1 MSLKHFQQEI
11 SRIKTHP
18 TQSLEALLQ
27 EEDDND
33 DDLEELAAAEAQSP
47 STARLKLEQL
57 LAEESDEERE
67 SLGGAYEVV
76 DKHDALGH
84 SSSFA
89 QLQPPRASERA
100 AHVSVAAKKKAQMA
114 VSALVSKVNSLRTAR
129 ATAAHEQ
136 EDGDFSDDGDVEESQ
151 CTPAPTSAPRI
162 AVPQHDDTAQL
173 PTEAAKPQPPQG
185 AQERKVV
192 VVKKKMVIKPK
203 EKKVEK
209 KPAKRRPVP
218 PKSTGLSRT
227 DEEIAHLERKLELLK
242 AHAGLNDDELDW
254 KLAATAAEDPYGLA
268 VERREECEGEYD
280 RLMWQQSKLE
290 TLVRICD
297 DRRVTD
303 ALTALAKVCREKPAP
318 EAAAKKPAP
327 EEAPKPQPVARQA
340 GDDEKPK
347 SGPQGRA
354 ALAGALGAALAN
366 RGRGG
371 GRGGG
376 LGGGRGLP
384 PAGGLMAAIA
394 ARGRG
399 GRGIAGAGVVVSHK
413 SKKTLASCRSSLE
426 TARQRSRQDVSR
438 LPKLEDF
445 EVVDKIVAR
454 VLDVCSEERKEECA
468 KACDA
473 ALVELRRVVDDSKAE
488 LEDVSKTLLETEDDL
503 ERWRKREADAPN
515 RAAALAKQEH
525 EWAQREAVEN
535 AVALAVARTLVPPD
549 VANETADSL
558 RIKAAMRISE
568 AVDKA
573 KSGNSQNAD
582 EASSSTKRALTL
594 AAKWGGLYTYELAQR
609 IKQCKPL
616 HWVQAHPDDLATA
629 NFLAGAGADT
639 FKNLAD
645 YDIMELRAIYASCPS
660 KFELD
665 ASGAKAAWRANLV
678 ERLRE
683 LTARERGETIAAGW
697 DGVNNRRNVTKLPP
711 LDPKQQRNA
720 AYYYPS
726 TAELE
731 ARTKKHNEARTR
743 VETRRERV
751 AELERQL
758 ADAKAERDAAFVD
771 ARSEYLQQRYGKAM
785 LKQLA
790 KEADE
795 QYRKIVADL
804 GSDASVTGAR
814 ADLRRAAAAVA
825 NAHPSQADHA
835 ALRKLLERNEL
846 DKVNTEKDAAD
857 LASLRERVS
866 EKLGIDVP
874 IKPAPAVPNVGR
886 LIRGPFYPW
895 PQITRAERTAV
906 VKKLSEA
913 EEAEMRK
920 LEIAAATKAA
930 ASSDNGLARRAIHAW
945 GQPAQA
951 PAGAGNSTKEL
962 QRSASSRSFAATA
975 ATSDAKVLE
984 PVQPKSKR
992 LSQLLAAREQRAN
1005 EDARASQQ
1013 QSEETSERRIEDD
1026 ARS

>member
-1 MSLKHFQQEI
+1 MSLKQFQQEV
-11 SRIKTHP
+11 SRIKSNP
-18 TQSLEALLQ
+18 TQSIEALLQ

-33 DDLEELAAAEAQSP
+33 DDLEELAAAEKQSP
-47 STARLKLEQL
+47 STARQKLEQL
-57 LAEESDEERE
+57 LAEESDEERA

-76 DKHDALGH
+76 DKHDALDH
-84 SSSFA
+84 TQSLA
-89 QLQPPRASERA
+89 ELRPPRASERA

-129 ATAAHEQ
+129 STTLQEQ
-136 EDGDFSDDGDVEESQ
+136 EDGDFSDDGDVEEVAS
-151 CTPAPTSAPRI
+151 TPNNPPVGR
-162 AVPQHDDTAQL
+162 DDSTQL
-173 PTEAAKPQPPQG
+173 PPETTKPQSPQV

-209 KPAKRRPVP
+209 KPAKRRAVP
-218 PKSTGLSRT
+218 TKSTSLSRT
-227 DEEIAHLERKLELLK
+227 DEEIANLERKLELLK

-254 KLAATAAEDPYGLA
+254 KLAATATADPYGLA
-268 VERREECEGEYD
+268 VERREECEAEYD

-303 ALTALAKVCREKPAP
+303 AITALAKVCREKPAP
-318 EAAAKKPAP
+318 DDSVKKQP
-327 EEAPKPQPVARQA
+327 EEEPKQQRAA
-340 GDDEKPK
+340 GDEKPK

-371 GRGGG
+371 GRG
-376 LGGGRGLP
+376 LP

-399 GRGIAGAGVVVSHK
+399 GRGIAGAGIVITNK
-413 SKKTLASCRSSLE
+413 AKKTLASCRSSLE

-445 EVVDKIVAR
+445 EVVEKIVSR
-454 VLDVCSEERKEECA
+454 VLDVCSEDRKDECA

-488 LEDVSKTLLETEDDL
+488 LEDVSKALLETEDDL

-535 AVALAVARTLVPPD
+535 AVALAVMRTLVPPD

-558 RIKAAMRISE
+558 RIRAAMRIAE

-582 EASSSTKRALTL
+582 EAASSTKRALTL

-645 YDIMELRAIYASCPS
+645 YDIIELRAIYAACPP

-697 DGVNNRRNVTKLPP
+697 DGFNNRRNVTKLPP
-711 LDPKQQRNA
+711 LEPKQQRNA

-731 ARTKKHNEARTR
+731 ARTKKHNEARAR

-771 ARSEYLQQRYGKAM
+771 ARSEYLQHHYGKAM

-795 QYRKIVADL
+795 HYRKIVAEL

-814 ADLRRAAAAVA
+814 ADLRRAVAAVA
-825 NAHPSQADHA
+825 NAHPSQADHT

-846 DKVNTEKDAAD
+846 DKANTEKDAAD
-857 LASLRERVS
+857 LASLRERVA
-866 EKLGIDVP
+866 EKLGIEVP
-874 IKPAPAVPNVGR
+874 IKLAPTVPNVGR
-886 LIRGPFYPW
+886 LIRGPFFPW

-930 ASSDNGLARRAIHAW
+930 ASSDNGLARRAIQAW
-945 GQPAQA
+945 GQPA
-951 PAGAGNSTKEL
+951 PAHAAASTGSTKEL
-962 QRSASSRSFAATA
+962 QRSASSRSFATTA
-975 ATSDAKVLE
+975 GTSDAKVLE

-1005 EDARASQQ
+1005 EDAAATSSRRQ
-1013 QSEETSERRIEDD
+1013 QSDETSRRRIEDD
-1026 ARS
+1026 TRS